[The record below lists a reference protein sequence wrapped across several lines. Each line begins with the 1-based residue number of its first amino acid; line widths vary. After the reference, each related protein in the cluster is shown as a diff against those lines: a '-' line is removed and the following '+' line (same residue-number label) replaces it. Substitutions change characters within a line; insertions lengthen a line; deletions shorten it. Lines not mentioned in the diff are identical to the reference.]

1 MKGNIILLIIGS
13 SILIISIV
21 LSFIFKDKAN
31 YNRTEYQQK
40 QNKNNREINIDS
52 KVENKVIFE
61 KIKKIEQEVL
71 ELKQEVLEL
80 KQEINI
86 LSKENNILLNENNPK
101 DRSFKPILNYN
112 LFKEKNSVIIDLY
125 KKGKSKEEMAKILN
139 KSIREIEMVISLI
152 E

>member
-1 MKGNIILLIIGS
+1 MKSNIILLIIGS

-61 KIKKIEQEVL
+61 KIKKL
-71 ELKQEVLEL
+71 EQEVLEL

-86 LSKENNILLNENNPK
+86 LSKENKENKILLNENNRK

-112 LFKEKNSVIIDLY
+112 LLY
-125 KKGKSKEEMAKILN
+125 
-139 KSIREIEMVISLI
+139 
-152 E
+152 

>member
-1 MKGNIILLIIGS
+1 MKSNIILLIIGS

-40 QNKNNREINIDS
+40 QNKNNRQINIDS

-61 KIKKIEQEVL
+61 KIKKLEQEVL
-71 ELKQEVLEL
+71 ELQ
-80 KQEINI
+80 QEINI
-86 LSKENNILLNENNPK
+86 LSKENKENNILLNENNRK

>member
-1 MKGNIILLIIGS
+1 MKSNIILLIIGS

-61 KIKKIEQEVL
+61 KIKKL
-71 ELKQEVLEL
+71 EQEVLEL

-86 LSKENNILLNENNPK
+86 LSKENKENKILLNENNRK